1 MKLSSKTFCAKK
13 EDMERSWYLVDAS
26 GKVLGRLASKIAKIL
41 MGKNKPIYTPHVDT
55 GDHVVVIN
63 AEKVIL
69 TGNKLNNKVYYS
81 HSNYPG
87 GLKEINAK
95 KLLEKKPEM
104 VLEKAVQR
112 MLPKNKLGRA
122 MAKKLKV
129 YGGNAHPH
137 QSQNPQ
143 NLIL

>member
-1 MKLSSKTFCAKK
+1 MKLSSRTFCAKK
-13 EDMERSWYLVDAS
+13 EDMQRSWYLVDAD
-26 GKVLGRLASKIAKIL
+26 GKTLGRLASKIAMIL

-63 AEKVIL
+63 AKKVIL
-69 TGNKLNNKVYYS
+69 TGDKLNNKIYYS

-104 VLEKAVQR
+104 LLEKAVQR

-122 MAKKLKV
+122 MATKLKV
-129 YGGNAHPH
+129 YSGGTHPH

-143 NLIL
+143 NLNL

>member
-1 MKLSSKTFCAKK
+1 MKLSSKSFCAKK
-13 EDMERSWYLVDAS
+13 EDMQRSWYLVDAD
-26 GKVLGRLASKIAKIL
+26 GKILGRLASKIAMIL
-41 MGKNKPIYTPHVDT
+41 MGKNKPIYTAHVDT

-63 AEKVIL
+63 AEKILL
-69 TGNKLNNKVYYS
+69 TGDKLNKKIYYS

-129 YGGNAHPH
+129 YSGTTHPH

-143 NLIL
+143 NLNL

>member
-1 MKLSSKTFCAKK
+1 MKLSSRTFCAKK
-13 EDMERSWYLVDAS
+13 EDMQRSWYLVDAD
-26 GKVLGRLASKIAKIL
+26 GKTLGRLASKIAMIL

-63 AEKVIL
+63 AKKVIL
-69 TGNKLNNKVYYS
+69 TGDKLNSKIYYS

-104 VLEKAVQR
+104 LLEKAVQR

-122 MAKKLKV
+122 MATKLKV
-129 YGGNAHPH
+129 YSGGTHPH

-143 NLIL
+143 TLNL

>member
-1 MKLSSKTFCAKK
+1 MKLSSKSFCAKK
-13 EDMERSWYLVDAS
+13 EDMQRSWYLVDAD
-26 GKVLGRLASKIAKIL
+26 GKVLGRLASKIAMIL
-41 MGKNKPIYTPHVDT
+41 MGKNKPIYTAHVDT

-63 AEKVIL
+63 AEKILL
-69 TGNKLNNKVYYS
+69 TGNKLNDKVYYS

-95 KLLEKKPEM
+95 KLLDKKPEM

-129 YGGNAHPH
+129 YSGTTHPH

-143 NLIL
+143 NLNL

>member
-1 MKLSSKTFCAKK
+1 MKLSSKSFCAKK
-13 EDMERSWYLVDAS
+13 EDMQRSWYLVDAD
-26 GKVLGRLASKIAKIL
+26 GKILGRLASKIAMIL
-41 MGKNKPIYTPHVDT
+41 MGKNKPIYTAHVDT

-63 AEKVIL
+63 AEKILL
-69 TGNKLNNKVYYS
+69 TGDKLNKKIYYS

-104 VLEKAVQR
+104 VIEKAVQR

-129 YGGNAHPH
+129 YSGTTHPH

-143 NLIL
+143 NLNL

>member
-1 MKLSSKTFCAKK
+1 MKLSSKSFCAKK
-13 EDMERSWYLVDAS
+13 EDMQRSWYLVDAD
-26 GKVLGRLASKIAKIL
+26 GKTLGRLASKIAMIL
-41 MGKNKPIYTPHVDT
+41 MGKNKPIYTAHVDT

-63 AEKVIL
+63 AKKILL
-69 TGNKLNNKVYYS
+69 TGDKLNKKIYYS

-104 VLEKAVQR
+104 VIEKAVQR

-129 YGGNAHPH
+129 YSGTTHPH

-143 NLIL
+143 NLNL

>member
-1 MKLSSKTFCAKK
+1 MKLSSKSFCAKK
-13 EDMERSWYLVDAS
+13 EDMQRSWYLVDAD
-26 GKVLGRLASKIAKIL
+26 GKILGRLASKIAMIL
-41 MGKNKPIYTPHVDT
+41 MGKNKPIYTAHVDT

-63 AEKVIL
+63 AEKILL
-69 TGNKLNNKVYYS
+69 TGDKLNKKIYYS

-104 VLEKAVQR
+104 VIEKAVQK

-129 YGGNAHPH
+129 YSGTTHPH

-143 NLIL
+143 NLNL

>member
-1 MKLSSKTFCAKK
+1 MKLSSKSFCAKK
-13 EDMERSWYLVDAS
+13 EDMQRSWYLVDAD
-26 GKVLGRLASKIAKIL
+26 GKTLGRLASKIAMIL
-41 MGKNKPIYTPHVDT
+41 MGKNKPIYTAHVDT

-63 AEKVIL
+63 ADKILL
-69 TGNKLNNKVYYS
+69 TGDKLNKKIYYS

-104 VLEKAVQR
+104 VIEKAVHR

-129 YGGNAHPH
+129 YRGTTHPH

-143 NLIL
+143 NLNL

>member
-1 MKLSSKTFCAKK
+1 MK
-13 EDMERSWYLVDAS
+13 RSCYFVDAD
-26 GKVLGRLASKIAKIL
+26 GKTLGRLASKIAMIL
-41 MGKNKPIYTPHVDT
+41 MGKNKPIYTAHVDT

-63 AEKVIL
+63 AEKILL
-69 TGNKLNNKVYYS
+69 TGNKLNDKIYYS

-87 GLKEINAK
+87 GLKEINTK

-104 VLEKAVQR
+104 VIEKAVQK

-129 YGGNAHPH
+129 YSGTTHPH

-143 NLIL
+143 N